1 MKEEENRLLRGA
13 VLYHGKHGSTR
24 QYAEWI
30 AEETGLP
37 LFDLEHSR
45 LDPDFYDYLVLG
57 SAVYIGRLFM
67 RKWLMQNWEALRDK
81 PVLLFSVSGTAKDDP
96 EFEEIKENSLPGEM
110 WEELTFYPLRGRLN
124 PGKLSWFLRM
134 MLKFAGRMQKN
145 PEARERMT
153 RGFDFVDREAVRPII
168 EWVDRVEE
176 AERELMFI

>member
-1 MKEEENRLLRGA
+1 MNEEENRPLNGA
-13 VLYHGKHGSTR
+13 VLYYGKHGSTR

-30 AEETGLP
+30 AEETRLP
-37 LFDLEHSR
+37 LIDLDHSR
-45 LDPDFYDYLVLG
+45 PDLDFYDYLVLG

-67 RKWLMQNWEALRDK
+67 HKWLKQNWEALRDK

-110 WEELTFYPLRGRLN
+110 WDELTFCPLRGRLN
-124 PGKLSWFLRM
+124 PGQLSWFLRT
-134 MLKFAGRMQKN
+134 MLKIAGRMQKN
-145 PEARERMT
+145 PEARDRMT
-153 RGFDFVDREAVRPII
+153 HGFDFVDREAIRPIV